1 MQMPVE
7 TFLTALYTLV
17 DDWYQAHAPQLLAG
31 KPGAKPLFS
40 DSEVLA
46 LALAQHWLGFP
57 TERAWLRRVRHEYL
71 PLFPRLLSQSEFN
84 RRARNLCWLLNRLRA
99 WLLQQWGV
107 RAAPYRLIDSTPIP
121 VRHWRRAGRWGRQR
135 SAWPDA
141 QLGWC
146 GAKRQAFY
154 GYRLLLLTTL
164 DGVITD
170 WVLVPGDAN
179 EREASLDLLT
189 EYRHLRVLGDKG
201 FLDQACQAQL
211 AELYDVHL
219 FTPKRANQQQQN
231 PKAWDQLMGRVRR
244 RIETLFAQG
253 KAFFDLEQPR
263 ARSLWGLTSRL
274 IAKLTGL
281 TIAAWINQQQGR
293 SVLALADFSF

>member
-17 DDWYQAHAPQLLAG
+17 DDWYQAHAPKLLVG
-31 KPGAKPLFS
+31 KVGAKPQFS
-40 DSEVLA
+40 DSEVLT

-57 TERAWLRRVRHEYL
+57 TEREWLRYVRPQYR

-107 RAAPYRLIDSTPIP
+107 RAAPYRLIDSTPVP

-154 GYRLLLLTTL
+154 GYRLLRLTTL

-170 WVLVPGDAN
+170 WALLPGAAN
-179 EREASLDLLT
+179 EREAALDLLT
-189 EYRHLRVLGDKG
+189 DYRHLRVLGDKG
-201 FLDQACQAQL
+201 FLDQAGQAQL

-219 FTPKRANQQQQN
+219 FTPKRANQKQQN
-231 PKAWDQLMGRVRR
+231 PRAWDRLMGRVRR

-253 KAFFDLEQPR
+253 KAFFGLEQPR
-263 ARSLWGLTSRL
+263 ARTLWGLTSRL